1 MKVTAEDVRH
11 IATLSRLTVPETEM
25 EKFTEQFNQIINYAD
40 ILQQIDT
47 TDIEPTAHVLPVA
60 NVLREDVVQEGVA
73 HEDAM
78 KNAPAVHNDGFKV
91 PRVIE

>member
-47 TDIEPTAHVLPVA
+47 SDIEPTAHVLPVA

>member
-11 IATLSRLTVPETEM
+11 IATLSRLTVPESEM

-40 ILQQIDT
+40 TLQQIDT

-60 NVLREDVVQEGVA
+60 NVLREDVVLEGVA

-78 KNAPAVHNDGFKV
+78 MNAPAVHNDGFKV